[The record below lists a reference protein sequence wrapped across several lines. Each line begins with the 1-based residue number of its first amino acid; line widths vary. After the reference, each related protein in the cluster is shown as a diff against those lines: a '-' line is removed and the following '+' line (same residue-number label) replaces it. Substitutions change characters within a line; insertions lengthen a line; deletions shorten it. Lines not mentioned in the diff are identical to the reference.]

1 MRLKFAL
8 PGVLMALILVAALTG
23 CGTSNEAQAGEVAA
37 ADAADAAAAAGY
49 VLSTDAGKHMGEEV
63 TVTGTVKDYSFLWG
77 RAGKPVILLFDVP
90 GIVNRGSGISD
101 LETPASFKAII
112 WKENAGNFP
121 ANFANGYVGKTLC
134 VTTVVAKER
143 RRGGRRG
150 YGPPSTK
157 TAPREIR
164 RS

>member
-1 MRLKFAL
+1 MRVKVAL
-8 PGVLMALILVAALTG
+8 PGILMALILMAALTG
-23 CGTSNEAQAGEVAA
+23 CGGSSQAQAGEAAA
-37 ADAADAAAAAGY
+37 ADAAAAAAAAGY
-49 VLSTDAGKHMGEEV
+49 VLSIDAGQHMGEEV

-112 WKENAGNFP
+112 WKEDASNFP

-134 VTTVVAKER
+134 VTGMIEDYRDDASITVKD
-143 RRGGRRG
+143 
-150 YGPPSTK
+150 PSQIK
-157 TAPREIR
+157 VDC
-164 RS
+164 

>member
-23 CGTSNEAQAGEVAA
+23 CGTSNEAQAGEVA
-37 ADAADAAAAAGY
+37 AADAAAAAGY

-134 VTTVVAKER
+134 VTGLVEDYRDDASISVVD
-143 RRGGRRG
+143 
-150 YGPPSTK
+150 PSQIK
-157 TAPREIR
+157 VDC
-164 RS
+164 